1 MLTKNRRVMGFFLM
15 CFLTSLRFAIAAE
28 TSLQLNGN
36 EQSVISLTQ
45 YFSVLEDTSAKM
57 SLAEVQSPAMASRF
71 TSGASSAEALSFGYT
86 RSAYWLRLDLR
97 NTSNLAL
104 NRMLEISE
112 PGLTNVQFHQ
122 IQADGQYQ
130 SIATGREKPFA
141 WRPYLNR
148 FYVLPLLLAPNTVQT
163 IYLRV
168 QSVGPISVPARLW
181 ESRAFYAHER
191 SDYTSQAW
199 YFGMATAMALFN
211 LLLFVALRDRIYLLY
226 VSFVTFMALTL
237 AIQNGL
243 DKEYFWNDAPFW
255 SNIATNVGYSLT
267 LASLLMFMRKMLNT
281 RDAIP
286 RLDRALRIFIGLFLL
301 TPIAFSL
308 SLQTVIQATAILYG
322 IAALLILVSGL
333 FCVFKRQRSAYFFV
347 GAFAMLCLAAIVTVM
362 RALGL
367 VPTNLLTVNA
377 LQFGSIL
384 EMLLLAFA
392 LADRF
397 NVMRQEKAK
406 AQDEALHAQQQLVSS
421 LKTSERVLEER
432 VERRT
437 IELAKNNQKL
447 EHAMRSLEDVER
459 IARHDL
465 KTPLVSI
472 VAAPNL
478 LRAGRKMGEHEEVV
492 LSMIERAARRALN
505 MINMSLD
512 LYQMETGN
520 YVFEAT
526 SVDLTAL
533 VLSVVQDLSGH
544 AESKLVRVQVSGQQ
558 PHLWVEAEDALCY
571 SIVANILKNAV
582 EAAPQNSVVKV
593 TIENGVKVIL
603 LIQND
608 GAVPVSMRERFFAKY
623 STSGKDGGTGLGT
636 YSSHLLAKIQGGT
649 LTMETSDEDGT
660 TLSLELNSAE
670 APTLVLVETDK
681 KETAMTDVFEASGK
695 LIERVLL
702 VDDDEFNQMIMSEY
716 IPQPPLILDTAING
730 RGAIDAVMN
739 HRPDLIIM
747 DLEMPVMNGFEALI
761 GIRAYQAKAGQV
773 PSVIVAYSGNDDDQS
788 KTTYLAL
795 GFDHCLSKPCT
806 PEDVLNLLKVRPAD
820 EVVTIAAPLSAS
832 QSA

>member
-1 MLTKNRRVMGFFLM
+1 MGVLAKNRRVMCFFLM
-15 CFLTSLRFAIAAE
+15 CFFTSLSFAISGETSLR
-28 TSLQLNGN
+28 LNGN
-36 EQSVISLTQ
+36 EQNVISLTQ
-45 YFSVLEDTSAKM
+45 YFSVLEDPSAIM
-57 SLAEVQSPAMASRF
+57 SLAEVQSPAMAARF
-71 TSGASSAEALSFGYT
+71 ESKALSAEALSFGYT
-86 RSAYWLRLDLR
+86 RSAYWLKLEVH
-97 NTSNLAL
+97 NTSNLPL

-130 SIATGREKPFA
+130 SIATGREKPFS

-168 QSVGPISVPARLW
+168 QSVGPISVPAKLW

-226 VSFVTFMALTL
+226 VSFVTAMALTL

-267 LASLLMFMRKMLNT
+267 LASLLMFMRMMLNT

-286 RLDRALRIFIGLFLL
+286 RLDRVLRIFIGLFLL
-301 TPIAFSL
+301 TPLAFSI
-308 SLQTVIQATAILYG
+308 SLQTVIQPTAILYG

-333 FCVFKRQRSAYFFV
+333 LCVFKRQRSAYFFV
-347 GAFAMLCLAAIVTVM
+347 GAFTMLCLAAIVTVM

-397 NVMRQEKAK
+397 NVMRQEKAN
-406 AQDEALHAQQQLVSS
+406 AQDEALQAQQQLVNS

-437 IELAKNNQKL
+437 VELAKNNQKL

-465 KTPLVSI
+465 KTPLVSL

-478 LRAGRKMGEHEEVV
+478 LRAGRTMDAREEGV
-492 LSMIERAARRALN
+492 LSMIEQAAKRALN
-505 MINMSLD
+505 MVNLSLD

-520 YVFEAT
+520 YTFEAT
-526 SVDLTAL
+526 SIDLTAL
-533 VLSVVQDLSGH
+533 VLSVIQNLAGH

-558 PHLWVEAEDALCY
+558 PHLWVEADDALCY
-571 SIVANILKNAV
+571 SIVANILKNAI
-582 EAAPQNSVVKV
+582 EAAPQKSIVKV
-593 TIENGVKVIL
+593 TIESGAKVTL
-603 LIQND
+603 HIQNE
-608 GAVPVSMRERFFAKY
+608 GAVPEPMRERFFAKY
-623 STSGKDGGTGLGT
+623 STSGKEGGTGLGT
-636 YSSHLLAKIQGGT
+636 YSSHLLAKIQGGA
-649 LTMETSDEDGT
+649 LTMETSDQDGT

-670 APTLVLVETDK
+670 EPTIELAEMDKAETGMADVLER
-681 KETAMTDVFEASGK
+681 SGK

-716 IPQPPLILDTAING
+716 ISQPTLILETAING
-730 RGAIDAVMN
+730 MVALDAVMN

-747 DLEMPVMNGFEALI
+747 DLEMPVMNGFDALI
-761 GIRAYQAKAGQV
+761 SIRAYQAKAGQV
-773 PSVIVAYSGNDDDQS
+773 PSVIVAYSGNDDDES
-788 KTTYLAL
+788 KATYLAH
-795 GFDHCLSKPCT
+795 GFDLCLSKPCS
-806 PEDVLNLLKVRPAD
+806 PEDVLDLLRVQSSD
-820 EVVTIAAPLSAS
+820 EAATGFS
-832 QSA
+832 

>member
-1 MLTKNRRVMGFFLM
+1 MRMLRRNRRDLCFFLL
-15 CFLTSLRFAIAAE
+15 CFFTSIVSAFAVE
-28 TSLQLNGN
+28 TSLILNEN
-36 EQSVISLTQ
+36 AQNSISLTP
-45 YFSVLEDTSAKM
+45 YFAVLEDPGLTLT
-57 SLAEVQSPAMASRF
+57 LAEVQSPTLAGSFKSGNLAS
-71 TSGASSAEALSFGYT
+71 EALSFGYT
-86 RSAYWLRLDLR
+86 SSAFWLRLDVR
-97 NTSNLAL
+97 NDSNLAT
-104 NRMLEISE
+104 NRMFEISE
-112 PGLTNVQFHQ
+112 PGLTSVQFHQ
-122 IQADGQYQ
+122 MQNDGKYH
-130 SIATGREKPFA
+130 SIVTGREKPFA
-141 WRPYLNR
+141 SRPYLNR
-148 FYVLPLLLAPNTVQT
+148 SYVFPLILQPRSVQTFYV
-163 IYLRV
+163 RV
-168 QSVGPISVPARLW
+168 QSIGPISVPAKLW
-181 ESRAFYAHER
+181 TMAAFYEHER
-191 SDYTSQAW
+191 SDYSSQAW
-199 YFGMATAMALFN
+199 YFGMAMAMALFN
-211 LLLFVALRDRIYLLY
+211 LLLFIALRDRIYLLY
-226 VSFVTFMALTL
+226 VSFVTSMAFTL

-281 RDAIP
+281 RDIIP
-286 RLDRALRIFIGLFLL
+286 RFDRVLRIFIGLFLL
-301 TPIAFSL
+301 TPITFAISL
-308 SLQTVIQATAILYG
+308 KTVIQPTAILYG
-322 IAALLILVSGL
+322 IAAVLILVSGL

-347 GAFAMLCLAAIVTVM
+347 VAFAMLCLAAIVTVM

-367 VPTNLLTVNA
+367 VQTNLLTVNA

-397 NVMRQEKAK
+397 NVMRREKEK
-406 AQDEALHAQQQLVSS
+406 AQDEALQAQQLLVSS

-437 IELAKNNQKL
+437 VELARNNQKL

-478 LRAGRKMGEHEEVV
+478 LRAGREMDAREEVV

-533 VLSVVQDLSGH
+533 VLSVVQDLAGH

-558 PHLWVEAEDALCY
+558 PHIWVEAEDALCY

-593 TIENGVKVIL
+593 ALESREKVNL
-603 LIQND
+603 RIQNE
-608 GAVPVSMRERFFAKY
+608 GTVPESMRERFFAKY
-623 STSGKDGGTGLGT
+623 STSGKEGGTGLGT
-636 YSSHLLAKIQGGT
+636 YSSHLLAKIQGGS
-649 LTMETSDEDGT
+649 LTMATSDDNGT
-660 TLSLELNSAE
+660 TLCLELNRAE
-670 APTLVLVETDK
+670 APTMVLVEVDK
-681 KETAMTDVFEASGK
+681 KDAVVVDEPQTSDK

-716 IPQPPLILDTAING
+716 IPQPPLIVDTAING
-730 RGAIDAVMN
+730 RVALDSVMN

-747 DLEMPVMNGFEALI
+747 DLEMPVMNGFDALI
-761 GIRAYQAKAGQV
+761 CIRTYQANAGQI
-773 PSVIVAYSGNDDDQS
+773 PSVIVAYSGNDDEQS
-788 KTTYLAL
+788 KATYLAL
-795 GFDHCLSKPCT
+795 GFDDCLSKPCS
-806 PEDVLNLLKVRPAD
+806 PNDVLDLLKVLPA
-820 EVVTIAAPLSAS
+820 
-832 QSA
+832 

>member
-1 MLTKNRRVMGFFLM
+1 MDMLSKNRHVLVFFLL
-15 CFLTSLRFAIAAE
+15 CFLTSVTSIFAEEA
-28 TSLQLNGN
+28 SLKLDGN
-36 EQSVISLTQ
+36 VQNSISLTS
-45 YFSVLEDTSAKM
+45 YFAVLEDPSA
-57 SLAEVQSPAMASRF
+57 SLTFAEMQSPAFATRF
-71 TSGASSAEALSFGYT
+71 KLGSPVAEALSFGYT
-86 RSAYWLRLDLR
+86 RSAFWLRLELR
-97 NTSNLAL
+97 NDSNLAL

-122 IQADGQYQ
+122 TQKDGQYQ
-130 SIATGREKPFA
+130 AVATGREKPFT

-148 FYVLPLLLAPNTVQT
+148 FYVFPILLAPNTAQT

-168 QSVGPISVPARLW
+168 QSVGPISVPAKLW
-181 ESRAFYAHER
+181 EPQAFYVHER
-191 SDYTSQAW
+191 SDYSSQAW
-199 YFGMATAMALFN
+199 YFGMAMAMALFN
-211 LLLFVALRDRIYLLY
+211 FLLFVALRDRIYLLY
-226 VSFVTFMALTL
+226 VSFVFFMALTM

-281 RDAIP
+281 RDIIP
-286 RLDRALRIFIGLFLL
+286 RLDRVLQIFIGLFLL
-301 TPIAFSL
+301 TPVAFCI
-308 SLQTVIQATAILYG
+308 SLQTVIQPTAILYG
-322 IAALLILVSGL
+322 VAAALILVSGL

-347 GAFAMLCLAAIVTVM
+347 VAFSMLCLAAIVTVM

-397 NVMRQEKAK
+397 NVMRREKEK
-406 AQDEALHAQQQLVSS
+406 AQDEALQAQQLLVNS
-421 LKTSERVLEER
+421 LKSSERVLEER

-437 IELAKNNQKL
+437 VELAKNNQKL

-478 LRAGRKMGEHEEVV
+478 LRAGREMDAKEEVV

-533 VLSVVQDLSGH
+533 VLNVVQDLAGH

-558 PHLWVEAEDALCY
+558 PHSWVAAEDTLCY

-582 EAAPQNSVVKV
+582 EAAPQSSVVKV
-593 TIENGVKVIL
+593 VLERGEKVIL
-603 LIQND
+603 HIQNE
-608 GAVPVSMRERFFAKY
+608 GSVPESMRERFFAKY
-623 STSGKDGGTGLGT
+623 ATSGKEGGTGLGT
-636 YSSHLLAKIQGGT
+636 YSSHLLAEIQGGS
-649 LTMETSDEDGT
+649 LTMETSDENGT
-660 TLSLELNSAE
+660 TLSLQLNCAQ
-670 APTLVLVETDK
+670 APALLLVVVDK
-681 KETAMTDVFEASGK
+681 KEIVVADEFKASDN

-730 RGAIDAVMN
+730 RVALDSVMN

-761 GIRAYQAKAGQV
+761 SIRTYQAKAGQV

-788 KTTYLAL
+788 KATYLAL
-795 GFDHCLSKPCT
+795 GFDYCLSKPCS
-806 PEDVLNLLKVRPAD
+806 PEDVLDLLKVSPVD
-820 EVVTIAAPLSAS
+820 MVVNVNG
-832 QSA
+832 